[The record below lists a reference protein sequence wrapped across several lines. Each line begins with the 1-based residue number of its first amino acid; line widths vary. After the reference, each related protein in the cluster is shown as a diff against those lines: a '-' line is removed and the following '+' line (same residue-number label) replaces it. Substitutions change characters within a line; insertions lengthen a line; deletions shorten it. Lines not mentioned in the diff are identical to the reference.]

1 MATWTY
7 DLTTWT
13 DPVPVP
19 RLKPGDIVLLHFN
32 GTVEQD
38 LRRVLDAAA
47 AAGLKPAPLRDYIGG

>member
-1 MATWTY
+1 MTWTY

-19 RLKPGDIVLLHFN
+19 RLKPGDTVLLHFN